1 MVDGDAM
8 DWSLT
13 ALVPLAV
20 ILAIMDGLNNATNA
34 IGWAIGGGVVGLK
47 KALLIASVFEVIG
60 GIAFGSY
67 IIDTVNYRLVTD
79 PMVLNNMV
87 PPLAVY
93 ISSIVWSALA
103 SIVKIPISFSMAI
116 IGGII
121 GTIATHST
129 AYIDWNTVLHI
140 FTGWAAAFMVS
151 TVLTALFLRIS
162 DIIGRYRGV
171 STYFEGVFIA
181 LLFTLLISKPLQP
194 YISNISILV
203 LVIFAVLYMVLY
215 IIYRCSRGTQILVSV
230 ILVSIMHG
238 ANDSALISSILILYG
253 IDGYGSIPILI
264 SSLGIAIG
272 ILLWGRRV
280 VDTFASSISFL
291 DIRYISTIYT
301 SEFIAIALLLRLG
314 LPTPISI
321 VTIGALMG
329 FGAYRGVD
337 IIRLDYIVRCI
348 LITLASIPV
357 CILLSHV
364 VTIIARYY
372 LVYQIF

>member
-1 MVDGDAM
+1 MDGDAM
-8 DWSLT
+8 DLSLT

-20 ILAIMDGLNNATNA
+20 ILAIMDGLNNAANA
-34 IGWAIGGGVVGLK
+34 IGWAIGGGVIGLK
-47 KALLIASVFEVIG
+47 RALLIASVFEVIG
-60 GIAFGSY
+60 GIAFGFY
-67 IIDTVNYRLVTD
+67 IIDTVSYRLVTD
-79 PMVLNNMV
+79 PVVLNNV
-87 PPLAVY
+87 IPPLAVY

-103 SIVKIPISFSMAI
+103 SIFKIPISFSMAI

-129 AYIDWNTVLHI
+129 TYIDWDTILYI
-140 FTGWAAAFMVS
+140 FAGWVAAFMVS
-151 TVLTALFLRIS
+151 TILTALFLRIS

-171 STYFEGVFIA
+171 NAYFEGVFIA
-181 LLFTLLISKPLQP
+181 LLFTLLISKPLQH
-194 YISNISILV
+194 YISNISILMLAV
-203 LVIFAVLYMVLY
+203 FVVLYMVLY
-215 IIYRCSRGTQILVSV
+215 IVYRCSRGAQILVSV

-253 IDGYGSIPILI
+253 IDGYGGMPILI

-272 ILLWGRRV
+272 ILLWGHRV
-280 VDTFASSISFL
+280 VNTFASSISFL
-291 DIRYISTIYT
+291 DIRYISKMYT

-337 IIRLDYIVRCI
+337 IIRLNYIVRCI